1 MNINFEGRTWKFDQ
15 DTITVKQGIAIH
27 LAHGLTIL
35 DLLNGIKALDPRA
48 IQADYWLMLQQNGIT
63 KPIADCDFDSLAFMA
78 ALGEATDAE
87 ATEELAKAEAAAQ
100 AAAAEVPTSLP
111 PAGAASP
118 TSATPTGTTP
128 QSPAEPVAV
137 PVPTV
142 SLPSRCRGY
151 GSSTCS
157 TSRTWRAAR
166 PR

>member
-35 DLLNGIKALDPRA
+35 DMLNGLKALDPRA

-100 AAAAEVPTSLP
+100 AAAAEVPTSPP

-128 QSPAEPVAV
+128 QPPAEPVALSLS
-137 PVPTV
+137 TG
-142 SLPSRCRGY
+142 SLPSRCR
-151 GSSTCS
+151 S
-157 TSRTWRAAR
+157 
-166 PR
+166 